1 MKSAGQIE
9 DEAVGP
15 TDLTDADQLLPL
27 VRGRSSNAAGSNYLS
42 GVVIGELIGLKDGG
56 RTSLVSY
63 PGQAEPAAVEARTVV
78 DLHGAHIGRQVVLVF
93 DSADGAKP
101 IILGVLRGSESWPI
115 EERPGQVEVDADGER
130 LILTANKRLVLR
142 CGKASLTLTSTGKVL
157 LEGNYVSSR
166 SSGVNRIK
174 GGSVQIN

>member
-1 MKSAGQIE
+1 
-9 DEAVGP
+9 
-15 TDLTDADQLLPL
+15 
-27 VRGRSSNAAGSNYLS
+27 
-42 GVVIGELIGLKDGG
+42 
-56 RTSLVSY
+56 
-63 PGQAEPAAVEARTVV
+63 
-78 DLHGAHIGRQVVLVF
+78 VVLVF